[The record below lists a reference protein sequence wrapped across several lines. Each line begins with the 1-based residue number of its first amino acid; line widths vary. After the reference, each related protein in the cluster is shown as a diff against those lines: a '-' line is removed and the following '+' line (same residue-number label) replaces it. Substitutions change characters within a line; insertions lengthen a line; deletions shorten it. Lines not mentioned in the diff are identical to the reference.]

1 MSISYQSL
9 LDALE
14 ACKKDSEQAPLTL
27 GTAFDRLQE
36 SSFSFVC
43 LLLAL
48 PFLQPVSLG
57 PLSSIGGLTFAAL
70 GWQLARGRE
79 IPWLPDSVK
88 KISLGK
94 TTWSV
99 LIRIL
104 SGVVRFCHRFT
115 RPRLQTLV
123 SGLKGDTII
132 GWIIIVA
139 GLLMA
144 IPFFGLPFNNT
155 LPALAIVAV
164 CIAELEDDGGFVIV
178 SLALL
183 VLTVVYFSFIAY
195 AILGGMNYVL
205 EYFGMTELIGGAA
218 PK

>member
-1 MSISYQSL
+1 
-9 LDALE
+9 
-14 ACKKDSEQAPLTL
+14 
-27 GTAFDRLQE
+27 
-36 SSFSFVC
+36 
-43 LLLAL
+43 
-48 PFLQPVSLG
+48 
-57 PLSSIGGLTFAAL
+57 
-70 GWQLARGRE
+70 
-79 IPWLPDSVK
+79 
-88 KISLGK
+88 
-94 TTWSV
+94 
-99 LIRIL
+99 
-104 SGVVRFCHRFT
+104 
-115 RPRLQTLV
+115 
-123 SGLKGDTII
+123 
-132 GWIIIVA
+132 
-139 GLLMA
+139 MA